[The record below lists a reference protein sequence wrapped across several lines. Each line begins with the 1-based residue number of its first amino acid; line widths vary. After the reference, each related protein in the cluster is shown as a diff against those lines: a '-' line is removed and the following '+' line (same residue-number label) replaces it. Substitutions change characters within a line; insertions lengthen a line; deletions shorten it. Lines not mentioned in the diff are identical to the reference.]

1 MSRLHGSVAAAG
13 AAALLAA
20 CSSSRN
26 YAQAVC
32 ALVDVSGTYVDQ
44 KADVVNTIKRGILP
58 RLNPGDSLTVIRIDD
73 ESYKKGN
80 VVASMTLDAR
90 PSRANAQKLA
100 FANDL
105 DAFAQ
110 HVDRA
115 RHTDISG
122 AMMLGAE
129 YLKETGAGN
138 RTLIVFS
145 DLEED
150 LPKGVVRN
158 LAKDEFSGVRVV
170 AMNVK
175 KLSGDNRDPTA
186 YRGRLASWEKRV
198 TSHGAR
204 DFQVFLEPD
213 KLEELLEAGR

>member
-1 MSRLHGSVAAAG
+1 MNRALLLSAASAAAV
-13 AAALLAA
+13 LAS
-20 CSSSRN
+20 CSNSRN

-44 KADVVNTIKRGILP
+44 KPEVVNIIKRGILP
-58 RLNPGDSLTVIRIDD
+58 KLNPGDSLVVIRIDD
-73 ESYKKGN
+73 QSYKRGN
-80 VVASMTLDAR
+80 VEGQITLDAR
-90 PSRANAQKLA
+90 PSQANAQKLA
-100 FANDL
+100 FANQL
-105 DAFAQ
+105 DVFARR
-110 HVDRA
+110 VDRA

-129 YLKETGAGN
+129 YLKESGAGT
-138 RTLIVFS
+138 RTLLVFS

-158 LAKDEFSGVRVV
+158 LAKDELSGVRVV

-175 KLSGDNRDPTA
+175 KLGGDNRNPTV
-186 YRGRLASWEKRV
+186 YRERLASWQRKV

-213 KLEELLEAGR
+213 KLDELLADNR